1 MARRRGPRTG
11 ECAYCGAFGVVTRD
25 HVPPL
30 NLFPEPRPA
39 NLNLITVPA
48 CKACNDG
55 FKLDDEYFRLAVT
68 AGIDGDAHPRELA
81 WSIRAIEKL
90 ATPEKLG
97 LARWLGQARRMI
109 AVRSP
114 AGLYLGHAAGI
125 EVDPRRILRVVER
138 IVRGLFF
145 HHRGRRVPVDCELI
159 AMRLGDRIHP
169 YEPEPEMVPIVTAL
183 VREPEHHLG
192 GIVFTYSYA
201 AVQGNENAT
210 TWLLSFYQHQL
221 FMVMTVPVG
230 DAVSEEG

>member
-11 ECAYCGAFGVVTRD
+11 ECAYCGAVGVVTRD

-30 NLFPEPRPA
+30 NLFPEPRPS

-48 CKACNDG
+48 CQACNAS

-68 AGIDGDAHPRELA
+68 AGIDGDTHPRELA

-97 LARWLGQARRMI
+97 LAKWLGQARRMI
-109 AVRSP
+109 EVRSP

-145 HHRGRRVPVDCELI
+145 HHRGRRLPQGYELV
-159 AMRLGDRIHP
+159 AMKVGDRHQP
-169 YEPEPEMVPIVTAL
+169 YEPDAEMVPIVAAL
-183 VREPEHHLG
+183 LREPAHHIG
-192 GIVFTYSYA
+192 GVVFTYSLA
-201 AVQGNENAT
+201 TVQGDDNAT
-210 TWLLSFYQHQL
+210 AWLLSFYRHQL
-221 FMVMTVPVG
+221 FMAMTAPVG
-230 DAVSEEG
+230 DAVSQEA